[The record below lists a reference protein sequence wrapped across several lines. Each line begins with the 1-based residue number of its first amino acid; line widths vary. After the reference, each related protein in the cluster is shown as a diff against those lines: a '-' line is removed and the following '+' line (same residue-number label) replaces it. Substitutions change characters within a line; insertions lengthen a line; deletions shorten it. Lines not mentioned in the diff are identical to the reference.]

1 MTNYCKLVLVLIM
14 IINFTIDKDEK
25 NLIES
30 YILLF
35 DKKNPRATR
44 VGKTNSYHV
53 TQHSS
58 LGLVEQHLY
67 EAGRV
72 FS

>member
-1 MTNYCKLVLVLIM
+1 MTNYCKFVLVLIM

-35 DKKNPRATR
+35 DKKKIP
-44 VGKTNSYHV
+44 V
-53 TQHSS
+53 QHGSEKLIHIMS
-58 LGLVEQHLY
+58 
-67 EAGRV
+67 RNIRR
-72 FS
+72 